1 MKSSPSHIASG
12 EGRITAQKIAKIH
25 CSILKNNFSKDN
37 LDYDAI
43 SVFLDYALPSIRSH
57 ELYKDDDEMVENA
70 GKESKNF
77 VWLSEIPIE
86 LLTRYKI
93 LHDIANTKEYEE
105 SVNKICEDYVVKY
118 YPVQL

>member
-1 MKSSPSHIASG
+1 
-12 EGRITAQKIAKIH
+12 
-25 CSILKNNFSKDN
+25 
-37 LDYDAI
+37 
-43 SVFLDYALPSIRSH
+43 
-57 ELYKDDDEMVENA
+57 MVENA